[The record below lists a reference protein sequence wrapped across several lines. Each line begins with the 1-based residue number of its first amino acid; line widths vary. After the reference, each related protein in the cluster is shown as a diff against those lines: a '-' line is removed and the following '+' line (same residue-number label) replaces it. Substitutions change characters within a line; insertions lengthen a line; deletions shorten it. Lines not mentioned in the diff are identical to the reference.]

1 VTAAVGIVG
10 VGDQARETA
19 GYVLDAGGQLL
30 FHAAEAAWLA
40 EAHADAR
47 LGAPV
52 LSMVDAHSQHPDAPV
67 IVALGYPGDRSRLAG
82 AWPGNVFAT
91 HVSARAWLA
100 PGVEVGEG
108 GVICPGAIVNRLVRL
123 GRHVLVNIGAT
134 ISHDCQIGD
143 FVTISPGA
151 NVAGHVAIGEGTFV
165 GIGATISDRIQIGQG
180 CLIGAGAVVVRDVAD
195 GQVVAGVPARMTRVL
210 TEWP

>member
-10 VGDQARETA
+10 IGDQARETA
-19 GYVLDAGGQLL
+19 GYVLDAGGEVR
-30 FHAAEAAWLA
+30 FHAAEPAYLA
-40 EAHADAR
+40 EAASDAR

-52 LSMVDAHSQHPDAPV
+52 LSLADAHAQYPDTPV
-67 IVALGYPGDRSRLAG
+67 LVALGYPSDRSRLADS
-82 AWPGNVFAT
+82 WPGELFAT
-91 HVSARAWLA
+91 HTSARAWLA

-108 GVICPGAIVNRLVRL
+108 SVVCPGAVVNRLAVL

-134 ISHDCQIGD
+134 ISHDCRVGD

-151 NVAGHVAIGEGTFV
+151 NIAGHVTLGNGTFV
-165 GIGATISDRIQIGQG
+165 GIGATISDRIQIGEG

-195 GQVVAGVPARMTRVL
+195 GQVVTGVPARMTRVL

>member
-19 GYVLDAGGQLL
+19 GYVLDAGGEVR
-30 FHAAEAAWLA
+30 FHAAEHAYLA
-40 EAHADAR
+40 EAVSHAR
-47 LGAPV
+47 LAAPV
-52 LSMVDAHSQHPDAPV
+52 LSLADAHAEHRDTPV
-67 IVALGYPGDRSRLAG
+67 IVALGYPGDRSRLAD
-82 AWPGNVFAT
+82 AWPGELYAT

-100 PGVEVGEG
+100 PGVEIGEG
-108 GVICPGAIVNRLVRL
+108 SVVCPGAIVNRAVL

-134 ISHDCQIGD
+134 ISHDCRIGD
-143 FVTISPGA
+143 FVTVSPGA
-151 NVAGHVAIGEGTFV
+151 NVAGHVTLGEGSFV
-165 GIGATISDRIQIGQG
+165 GIGASISDRVQVGQG

>member
-10 VGDQARETA
+10 AGDQARETA
-19 GYVLDAGGQLL
+19 GYVLDAGGQVR
-30 FHAAEAAWLA
+30 FHAAESAWLT
-40 EAHADAR
+40 EARGDAR
-47 LGAPV
+47 LEAPV
-52 LSMVDAHSQHPDAPV
+52 LSMADAHSQHPDAPV
-67 IVALGYPGDRSRLAG
+67 IVALGYPGDRSRLAD
-82 AWPGNVFAT
+82 AWPGDLFAT

-100 PGVEVGEG
+100 PGVQVAAGS
-108 GVICPGAIVNRLVRL
+108 VVCPGAIVNRLVRL

-134 ISHDCQIGD
+134 ISHDCEIGD

-151 NVAGHVAIGEGTFV
+151 NIAGHVAIGDGSFV

>member
-1 VTAAVGIVG
+1 MTAAVGIVG

-19 GYVLDAGGQLL
+19 GYVLDAGGEVR
-30 FHAAEAAWLA
+30 FHAAEPPYLPEAAS
-40 EAHADAR
+40 DAR

-52 LSMVDAHSQHPDAPV
+52 LSLADAHAQHADTPV
-67 IVALGYPGDRSRLAG
+67 IVALGYPGDRSRLAD
-82 AWPGNVFAT
+82 AWPGELYAT
-91 HVSARAWLA
+91 HISARAWLA
-100 PGVEVGEG
+100 PGVEAGEG
-108 GVICPGAIVNRLVRL
+108 SVVCPGAVVNRLAVL

-134 ISHDCQIGD
+134 ISHDCRIGD

-151 NVAGHVAIGEGTFV
+151 NIAGHVTLGDGSFV
-165 GIGATISDRIQIGQG
+165 GIGATISDRVQVGRG

-195 GQVVAGVPARMTRVL
+195 GQVVTGVPARMTRVL

>member
-1 VTAAVGIVG
+1 MTAAVGIVG

-19 GYVLDAGGQLL
+19 GYVLDADGEVC
-30 FHAAEAAWLA
+30 FHAAEPAYLA
-40 EAHADAR
+40 EAASDAR

-52 LSMVDAHSQHPDAPV
+52 LSLADAHAQHPDTPV
-67 IVALGYPGDRSRLAG
+67 LVALGYPGDRSRLAD
-82 AWPGNVFAT
+82 AWPGELFAT
-91 HVSARAWLA
+91 HISARAWLA
-100 PGVEVGEG
+100 PGVEIGEG
-108 GVICPGAIVNRLVRL
+108 SVVCPGAVLNRLAAL

-134 ISHDCQIGD
+134 ISHDCRVGD

-151 NVAGHVAIGEGTFV
+151 NIAGHVTLGNGTFV
-165 GIGATISDRIQIGQG
+165 GIGATISDRIQIGEG

-195 GQVVAGVPARMTRVL
+195 GQVVTGVPARMTRVL

>member
-1 VTAAVGIVG
+1 MTAAVGIVG

-19 GYVLDAGGQLL
+19 GYVLDAGGEVR
-30 FHAAEAAWLA
+30 FHTAEHAYLSEAAS
-40 EAHADAR
+40 DGR
-47 LGAPV
+47 LGAQV
-52 LSMVDAHSQHPDAPV
+52 LSLADAHAEYPDTPV
-67 IVALGYPGDRSRLAG
+67 IVALGYPGDRSRLAD
-82 AWPGNVFAT
+82 AWPGELYAT
-91 HVSARAWLA
+91 HVSKRAWLA
-100 PGVEVGEG
+100 PGVEIGEG
-108 GVICPGAIVNRLVRL
+108 GVVCPGVAVNRLAVL

-134 ISHDCQIGD
+134 ISHDCRIGD

-151 NVAGHVAIGEGTFV
+151 NVAGHVTLGDGSFV
-165 GIGATISDRIQIGQG
+165 GIGATISDRVQVGQG

>member
-10 VGDQARETA
+10 VGDQAREMA
-19 GYVLDAGGQLL
+19 GYVLDAGREVS
-30 FHAAEAAWLA
+30 FHAAEHAHLA
-40 EAHADAR
+40 EAAADAR
-47 LGAPV
+47 LAAPV
-52 LSMVDAHSQHPDAPV
+52 LSLADAHARHPDTPV

-82 AWPGNVFAT
+82 AWPGELFAT

-100 PGVEVGEG
+100 PGVEIGEG
-108 GVICPGAIVNRLVRL
+108 SVVCPGAILNRLAVL

-134 ISHDCQIGD
+134 ISHDCRIGD
-143 FVTISPGA
+143 FVTVSPGA
-151 NVAGHVAIGEGTFV
+151 NVAGHVALGEGSFV
-165 GIGATISDRIQIGQG
+165 GIGATISDRVQVGQG

>member
-1 VTAAVGIVG
+1 MTEAIGIVG

-19 GYVLDAGGQLL
+19 GYVLDAGGQVR
-30 FHAAEAAWLA
+30 FHAAERAYLA
-40 EAHADAR
+40 EAASDAR
-47 LGAPV
+47 LGAPA
-52 LSMVDAHSQHPDAPV
+52 LALVDAHSQYPGTPV
-67 IVALGYPGDRSRLAG
+67 IVALGYPGDRSRLAD
-82 AWPGNVFAT
+82 AWPGDLYAT

-108 GVICPGAIVNRLVRL
+108 SVVCPGAIVNRLALL

-134 ISHDCQIGD
+134 ISHDCRVGD

-151 NVAGHVAIGEGTFV
+151 SVAGHVVIGEGSFV
-165 GIGATISDRIQIGQG
+165 GIGATISDRIQIGHG

-210 TEWP
+210 SEWP

>member
-1 VTAAVGIVG
+1 VTAAVGILG

-19 GYVLDAGGQLL
+19 GYVLDAGGEVR
-30 FHAAEAAWLA
+30 FHAAEQAYLA
-40 EAHADAR
+40 EAASDAR

-52 LSMVDAHSQHPDAPV
+52 LSLSDAQAQHPDTAV
-67 IVALGYPGDRSRLAG
+67 IVALGYPGDRSRLAD
-82 AWPGNVFAT
+82 AWPGELFAT

-100 PGVEVGEG
+100 PGVEVGAG
-108 GVICPGAIVNRLVRL
+108 SVVCPGAIVNRLAVL

-134 ISHDCQIGD
+134 ISHDCRVGD

-151 NVAGHVAIGEGTFV
+151 NIAGHVTLGDGTFV
-165 GIGATISDRIQIGQG
+165 GIGATISDRVQVGQG

-210 TEWP
+210 SEWP

>member
-1 VTAAVGIVG
+1 VTATVGIVG

-19 GYVLDAGGQLL
+19 GYVLDAGGEVR
-30 FHAAEAAWLA
+30 FHAAEPAYLA
-40 EAHADAR
+40 EAASDAR

-52 LSMVDAHSQHPDAPV
+52 LSLADAHAQFPDTPV
-67 IVALGYPGDRSRLAG
+67 IVALGYPGDRSLLAD
-82 AWPGNVFAT
+82 AWPGELYAT
-91 HVSARAWLA
+91 HISARAWLA

-108 GVICPGAIVNRLVRL
+108 GVVCAGAIVNRLAVL

-134 ISHDCQIGD
+134 ISHDCRIGD

-151 NVAGHVAIGEGTFV
+151 SIAGHVTLGDGSFV
-165 GIGATISDRIQIGQG
+165 GIGATISDRVQVGRG

-195 GQVVAGVPARMTRVL
+195 GQVVTGVPARMTRVL

>member
-1 VTAAVGIVG
+1 VTEAIGIVG

-19 GYVLDAGGQLL
+19 GYMLDAGGQVR

-40 EAHADAR
+40 EAGADAR
-47 LGAPV
+47 LEAPV
-52 LSMVDAHSQHPDAPV
+52 LSMADAHSQHPDVPV
-67 IVALGYPGDRSRLAG
+67 IVAFGYPGDRSRLAD
-82 AWPGNVFAT
+82 AWPGDLFAS

-100 PGVEVGEG
+100 PGVELGEG
-108 GVICPGAIVNRLVRL
+108 SVICPGAIVNRLARL
-123 GRHVLVNIGAT
+123 GRHVLVNLGAT
-134 ISHDCQIGD
+134 ISHDCEVGD

-151 NVAGHVAIGEGTFV
+151 NVAGHVVIGEGSFV
-165 GIGATISDRIQIGQG
+165 GIGATISDRIQIGHG